1 MKRTEQHKPKCGHC
15 NSNNVYG
22 MSRVVGY
29 YSVIENWNDSKVAEL
44 NDRQKGNYK
53 IKEKPIMV
61 RTSGLAPS

>member
-1 MKRTEQHKPKCGHC
+1 
-15 NSNNVYG
+15 